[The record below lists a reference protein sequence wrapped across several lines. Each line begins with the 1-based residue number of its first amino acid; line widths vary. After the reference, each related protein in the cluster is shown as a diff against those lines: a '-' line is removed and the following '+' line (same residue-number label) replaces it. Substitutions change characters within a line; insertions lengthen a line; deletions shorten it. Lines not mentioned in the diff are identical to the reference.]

1 MLLSDLENLVRLDL
15 FDPVGSNQRWSQ
27 SDIERAIDK
36 AVERYSEYYPNI
48 AYADMPTEPF
58 QRTYPYPPS
67 WNVSYPVLWIERVL
81 YPLQVYGSTFAA
93 PGSAITATAAVGSGL
108 SVGSYQYAVTFL
120 APDGETTLSP
130 LTNVT
135 TSSGNQKVNLSS
147 IPLASTQALQ
157 PGGSTGSNR
166 VIGRTLYR
174 TTAGGTTLALLATLS
189 DNVMTTYVDT
199 LPDSALT
206 GLSQPPLVNTSG
218 TMCWPPRECFFS
230 EFSNMFDSTVALA
243 SGGNLGKLGAVGG
256 SAGLTGSQQPSLTLH
271 LSANELPQDTSQL
284 LRVFYATKQQL
295 DATGSTIPEVHRDI
309 VVLGATAFAMEAYQV
324 PTNDNFDFQDGAL
337 HDRIDDT
344 RIPASWAAAA
354 RNRMDQFLTRLQ
366 EIKLQRDY
374 ASGARV
380 HWGEVARAW
389 RYI

>member
-15 FDPVGSNQRWSQ
+15 FDPAGSNQRWSQ
-27 SDIERAIDK
+27 SDIDRAIDK

-48 AYADMPTEPF
+48 AYADLPTEPF

-67 WNVSYPVLWIERVL
+67 WNSSYPILWIERVL

-93 PGSAITATAAVGSGL
+93 PGSGMLASTVVGTGL
-108 SVGSYQYAVTFL
+108 NVGSYQYAVTFL
-120 APDGETTLSP
+120 TQGGETTPSP
-130 LTNVT
+130 LTTVT
-135 TSSGNQKVNLSS
+135 TSSGSQKVNLSA
-147 IPLASTQALQ
+147 IPLGPTQALLA
-157 PGGSTGSNR
+157 GSATVSNS
-166 VIGRTLYR
+166 VIGRALYR

-189 DNVMTTYVDT
+189 DNATTTYSDT
-199 LPDSALT
+199 LPDSSLA
-206 GLSQPPLVNTSG
+206 GLPQPPPVNTSG

-230 EFSNMFDSTVALA
+230 EFSNMFDAAVALA
-243 SGGNLGKLGAVGG
+243 AGGNLGSRGAVGG

-271 LSANELPQDTSQL
+271 LSAGELPRDTSLL
-284 LRVFYATKQQL
+284 LRVFYATRQQL
-295 DATGSTIPEVHRDI
+295 DASGSTIPEVHRDI

-344 RIPASWAAAA
+344 RIPSSWAAAA

-374 ASGARV
+374 ASASRV
-380 HWGEVARAW
+380 HWGEIAHSW
-389 RYI
+389 RHI